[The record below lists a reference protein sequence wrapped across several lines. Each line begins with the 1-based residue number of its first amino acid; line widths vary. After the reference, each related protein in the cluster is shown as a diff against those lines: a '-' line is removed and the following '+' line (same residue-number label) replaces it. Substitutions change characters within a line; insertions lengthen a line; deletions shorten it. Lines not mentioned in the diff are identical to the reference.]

1 MKSKNRRYYT
11 KREPENF
18 WPSFAD
24 VMSTIALVMLFLV
37 MIVFVRNIIISIDL
51 DDERNKL
58 NATQQE
64 LANQEAILIQ
74 TQNELENREE
84 LLILL
89 EENIDSL
96 NDQYSK
102 AEKVLGDQQQLI
114 IILADQK
121 MELDNIIAVNTKE
134 LNDLRVKLQSIA
146 VLRADIF
153 EKVQTSIEA
162 TMGEFNDAGE
172 KLVVIGDNANLYIT
186 ESLVF
191 DFASSDV
198 KNEGKSLLRE
208 LSIAFETIL
217 DDPEVRGVIDSI
229 SVEGHTDA
237 VGSTDANRILS
248 TERSTNVLNYIM
260 ASNPS
265 LEEKY
270 GSFFAAAGFS
280 ELRPI
285 GDNETE
291 AGSAKNRRIEF
302 SIKIK
307 DDNVQKI
314 IDDYLE
320 NAPAAGASGS

>member
-11 KREPENF
+11 KKDSENF

-37 MIVFVRNIIISIDL
+37 MIVFIKNIIISIDL
-51 DDERNKL
+51 DDQRTQL

-64 LANQEAILIQ
+64 LENQEAILIM
-74 TQNELENREE
+74 TEKELENRQE
-84 LLILL
+84 LIILL
-89 EENIDSL
+89 EENLESL
-96 NDQYSK
+96 EDQYSK
-102 AEKVLGDQQQLI
+102 AEAELGDKRQ
-114 IILADQK
+114 IILLLVDQK
-121 MELDNIIAVNTKE
+121 QELDNIIAINTKE
-134 LNDLRVKLQSIA
+134 LKDLRIKLQSIA

-153 EKVQTSIEA
+153 AKVQTSIEE
-162 TMGEFNDAGE
+162 TLGEYNEAGE

-191 DFASSDV
+191 DFASADV
-198 KNEGKSLLRE
+198 KDEGKSLLRQ
-208 LSIAFETIL
+208 LSIAFEKIL
-217 DDPEVRGVIDSI
+217 DDPEVRNVIDSI
-229 SVEGHTDA
+229 SVEGHTDS
-237 VGSTDANRILS
+237 VGSTDTNRILS
-248 TERSTNVLNYIM
+248 TDRSTNVLNYIM

-270 GSFFAAAGFS
+270 GSYFAAAGFS

-285 GDNETE
+285 GDNTTAE
-291 AGSAKNRRIEF
+291 GSAKNRRIEF

-314 IDDYLE
+314 INEYLE
-320 NAPAAGASGS
+320 NAPPAN